1 MYVFLKKPELLIF
14 DCDGVLVDSEL
25 IATAVHIEALAK
37 CGYII
42 SAEEYNDRFVGMT
55 DQQSYSVIESE
66 RGLRL
71 PEDHHESVMAE
82 IANRYARD
90 LRATSGVRQTL
101 QAINLKK
108 CVASN
113 SDTAKLCLALI
124 VTDLHNFFGPMSS
137 ALRKLRV
144 VSRLRIS
151 FLFAA
156 QNMKTPAGSCLVIED
171 SVAGTQAAVAA
182 GMTVIG
188 FVGGSHCLPGHG
200 DKLAEAGAIKLF
212 NDMAALPQ
220 ILADL

>member
-1 MYVFLKKPELLIF
+1 MSFSKQPELLIF
-14 DCDGVLVDSEL
+14 DCDGVLVDSEF
-25 IATAVHIEALAK
+25 IATAVHVEALAN

-42 SAEEYNDRFVGMT
+42 SAEEYNERFVGMT

-66 RGLRL
+66 RGLPL
-71 PEDHHESVMAE
+71 PEDYHECVMAE
-82 IANRYARD
+82 ISNRYARD

-113 SDTAKLCLALI
+113 SDTTKLCLALI
-124 VTDLHNFFGPMSS
+124 VTDLHNFFWPHVFS
-137 ALRKLRV
+137 ASQVERGKPAPDL
-144 VSRLRIS
+144 

-156 QNMKTPAGSCLVIED
+156 KNMKTPAASCLVIED

-200 DKLAEAGAIKLF
+200 DKLTQAGAIMLF
-212 NDMAALPQ
+212 NHMAELPQ
-220 ILADL
+220 ILARL

>member
-1 MYVFLKKPELLIF
+1 MSFVKSPELLIF

-25 IATAVHIEALAK
+25 IATTVHIEALAK

-55 DQQSYSVIESE
+55 DQQSYSVIEAE

-71 PEDHHESVMAE
+71 PEDHHECVMAE
-82 IANRYARD
+82 IANRYASD
-90 LRATSGVRQTL
+90 LRATSGVQ
-101 QAINLKK
+101 QALEAIDLKK

-124 VTDLHNFFGPMSS
+124 VTDLHNFFWPHVFS
-137 ALRKLRV
+137 ASQVARGKPAPDL
-144 VSRLRIS
+144 

-156 QNMKTPAGSCLVIED
+156 QKMNTPAGSCLVIED

-200 DKLAEAGAIKLF
+200 DKLTEAGAIKLF
-212 NDMAALPQ
+212 SRMTALPQ
-220 ILADL
+220 ILAGL

>member
-1 MYVFLKKPELLIF
+1 MSFLKKPELLIF

-37 CGYII
+37 CGYMI

-71 PEDHHESVMAE
+71 PENHHETVMAE

-90 LRATSGVRQTL
+90 LRATSGVRQAL
-101 QAINLKK
+101 QAINLRK

-113 SDTAKLCLALI
+113 SDTTKLCLALI
-124 VTDLHNFFGPMSS
+124 VTDLHNFFWPHVFS
-137 ALRKLRV
+137 ASQVARGKPAPDL
-144 VSRLRIS
+144 

-156 QNMKTPAGSCLVIED
+156 QNMKTRADSCLVIED

-182 GMTVIG
+182 GMRVIG

-200 DKLAEAGAIKLF
+200 GKLAEAGAIKLF
-212 NDMAALPQ
+212 NDMATLPQ
-220 ILADL
+220 ILAGL